1 MPGGTYN
8 KPVYQCQMLALV
20 KSSKNCFLILLMTL
34 IADITDTA
42 IDSIVEGLETR
53 SHAPMVTIQ
62 MQRVIRV
69 VVACTASLPCCTAEL
84 VVFGAVKIPQ
94 ALTTALKDSLYQSRQ
109 FCSFSAWLRDERTC
123 FYRVIRD
130 VDK

>member
-1 MPGGTYN
+1 
-8 KPVYQCQMLALV
+8 
-20 KSSKNCFLILLMTL
+20 MTL

-84 VVFGAVKIPQ
+84 VIFLSFRRSEDSTGTYNSFKRFSIPV
-94 ALTTALKDSLYQSRQ
+94 ATVL
-109 FCSFSAWLRDERTC
+109 
-123 FYRVIRD
+123 
-130 VDK
+130 